1 MAAAAEQH
9 LFSQSRPL
17 VLELELLGC
26 PCCTSSRIMGYSAS
40 YLLGS
45 LLCAVARREM
55 LPFMSVLTRA
65 SPVPNFSVQHQNGL
79 SA

>member
-1 MAAAAEQH
+1 MAAAAERH
-9 LFSQSRPL
+9 LFSQSKPL

-45 LLCAVARREM
+45 LL
-55 LPFMSVLTRA
+55 
-65 SPVPNFSVQHQNGL
+65 
-79 SA
+79 